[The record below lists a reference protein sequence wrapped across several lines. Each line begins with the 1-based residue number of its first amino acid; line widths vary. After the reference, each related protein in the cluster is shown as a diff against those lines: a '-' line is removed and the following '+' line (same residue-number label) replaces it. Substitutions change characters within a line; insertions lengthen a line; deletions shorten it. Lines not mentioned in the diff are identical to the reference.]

1 MKRFATRLLIFALL
15 LFIVTDLQAAE
26 IWVAPNGNDSN
37 AGTKDSPLLTPAAAL
52 RKAREMRRLKDA
64 TIKDGIQIILKGG
77 EYQLEEPLFVRPED
91 SGTAESPTV
100 IESAAGEQVALS
112 GGIKVDGWKKL
123 QRTVAGLPGAALGK
137 VWVTDIPQIAGV
149 PMLFRQLW
157 INGKKA
163 VRARESDSDEQM
175 SRIISVDKQKQEMTI
190 PMPATGLPANAHQM
204 EMVIHQM
211 WAIANLRVKSIKKQ
225 GNTAVLTFYQPESR
239 VEFEHPWPAAVI
251 DKDHKMNGNS
261 AFYLTNAIEFLNR
274 PGEWYADQQS
284 GKLYYWPR
292 AGKNLSTTKVIV
304 PSLETLVKVEGTLE
318 RPVSYVSF
326 KGISFE
332 YSTWL
337 RPSLQGH
344 VPHQAGMYMLDAYK
358 LKIKGTP
365 EKAGLENQAWLGR
378 PVSAVEVK
386 YTNHVDFEGCKFTH
400 LASTG
405 VDYVRGTHDDQ
416 VKGNLFKDIGGTGIQ
431 IGTFSDEAFETH
443 IPYNPAD
450 LKEVCTNEHI
460 SNNLVTDVTNEDWGC
475 VGIGAGY
482 VKGIHIEHNEVCEVG
497 YSGISMG
504 WGWTKLANCMSDNLI
519 RANKVHHY
527 AKHMYDVAGIY
538 TLSAQPNS
546 LITENYVDSIYKVSY
561 AHDLHH
567 WFYLYCDEGSSYFTV
582 KNNWCP
588 AEKFLKNANGPGD
601 VWENNGPMV
610 SEEIKRSAGLEP
622 AYRYLLKN
630 IEINPDHQP
639 INHAE
644 NLTERK

>member
-1 MKRFATRLLIFALL
+1 MKRFATRLLIFASL
-15 LFIVTDLQAAE
+15 LFIATDIRAAE
-26 IWVAPNGNDSN
+26 IWVAPNGNDGN

-64 TIKDGIQIILKGG
+64 TIKDGIQIILRGG

-91 SGTAESPTV
+91 SGAADSPTI
-100 IESAAGEQVALS
+100 IENTAGEQVVLS

-123 QRTVAGLPGAALGK
+123 QHTVAGLPGIALGK

-163 VRARESDSDEQM
+163 IRARESDTDEQM
-175 SRIISVDKQKQEMTI
+175 SRIIAVDKQKQEMTI

-211 WAIANLRVKSIKKQ
+211 WAIANLRIKSIRKE
-225 GNTAVLTFYQPESR
+225 GNNDILTFYQPESR
-239 VEFEHPWPAAVI
+239 VEFEHPWPVAVI

-261 AFYLTNAIEFLNR
+261 AFYLSNAIEFLNK
-274 PGEWYADQQS
+274 PGEWYADQLS

-292 AGKNLSTTKVIV
+292 TGENLSTAKVIV

-386 YTNHVDFEGCKFTH
+386 YANHIDFEVCKFTH
-400 LASTG
+400 MASTG
-405 VDYVRGTHDDQ
+405 LDYVRGTHDDK

-443 IPYNPAD
+443 IPYNPSD

-460 SNNLVTDVTNEDWGC
+460 IDNLVTDVTNEDWGC

-610 SEEIKRSAGLEP
+610 SEDIKKSAGLEP